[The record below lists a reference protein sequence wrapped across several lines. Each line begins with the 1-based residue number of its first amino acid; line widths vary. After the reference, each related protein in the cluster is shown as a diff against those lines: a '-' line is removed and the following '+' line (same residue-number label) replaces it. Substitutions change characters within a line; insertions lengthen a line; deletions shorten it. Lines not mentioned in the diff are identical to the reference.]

1 MNINELIE
9 HWKHIS
15 PVIREPQNADEY
27 DQLAGFLDKL
37 LDIVGEDESHESVL
51 EYLGELNSTT
61 EHNIDLLSA
70 TDIDEIK
77 LV

>member
-1 MNINELIE
+1 MLAKMRKDDLIMLLE
-9 HWKHIS
+9 YAYQGIS
-15 PVIREPQNADEY
+15 SQYSETVRIY
-27 DQLAGFLDKL
+27 
-37 LDIVGEDESHESVL
+37 GEDESHESVL
-51 EYLGELNSTT
+51 EYLDELNSTT

>member
-1 MNINELIE
+1 MLAKMRKDDLIMLLE
-9 HWKHIS
+9 YAYQGIS
-15 PVIREPQNADEY
+15 SQYSETVRIY
-27 DQLAGFLDKL
+27 
-37 LDIVGEDESHESVL
+37 GEDESHESVL